1 MEARRLENRLAIA
14 AGMWRESLDEPLPK
28 LPPGDP
34 ETQVQEFELR
44 LVDALCGQAGPE
56 NAKWTA
62 EKTWDLVHDRPD
74 DDAVKVRVTEWHEKL
89 ARLTTPGSGL
99 A

>member
-1 MEARRLENRLAIA
+1 MDARRLENRLAIA
-14 AGMWRESLDEPLPK
+14 AGMWRESLEEPLPK

-34 ETQVQEFELR
+34 EEQVQEFEIR
-44 LVDALCGQAGPE
+44 LVDALCEAATPE
-56 NAKWTA
+56 EASRVA

-74 DDAVKVRVTEWHEKL
+74 DDPVKRRVTEWHERL
-89 ARLTTPGSGL
+89 ARLSTPG